1 MMTAGKNT
9 MAPRVVG
16 SEHGTDLLLQFANS
30 IRLGD
35 KMKGYYLFAPV
46 EAENAGPGSG
56 VERKVRSQCKALNQY
71 LNCELVILPPVE
83 YTGSP
88 AEKIRRRLPFTAA
101 WRKWK
106 YRGEFNDADF
116 LYIRQVYHD
125 ASFVRYLRA
134 IRRRNP
140 KIRIIYEV
148 PTYPYLTE
156 QKTSRAN
163 AAFRKKEVRWCER
176 AARYM
181 DRIVTF
187 YGQDEIW
194 GVPCLKLIN
203 GFDFSQVELPN
214 RPTPKDVQIISVA
227 ATAFWHGYDR
237 LIEGI
242 HQYYENGGT
251 EQITYHVVGNILP
264 ELQKMVKDYHL
275 EDHVIFHGRQ
285 SGEALRKLYEQCYL
299 GVDVLGGHRKDYPI
313 SSSLKSREY
322 AAYGL
327 PILTSSPVDYLSKD
341 CPYQLLAPYDD
352 SPIRIADLIRFYFE
366 IYGHRCETNI
376 AVEIRRNAITL
387 CDMTNTMKH
396 VAEWIMG
403 E

>member
-1 MMTAGKNT
+1 
-9 MAPRVVG
+9 
-16 SEHGTDLLLQFANS
+16 
-30 IRLGD
+30 
-35 KMKGYYLFAPV
+35 MKGFYLFAPV

-56 VERKVRSQCKALNQY
+56 VERKVRAQHKALQRY
-71 LNCELVILPPVE
+71 LDCELVILPPVQ
-83 YTGSP
+83 YTGSIK
-88 AEKIRRRLPFTAA
+88 ERIVRRLPFTAA

-106 YRGEFNDADF
+106 YKGEFNDADF

-134 IRRRNP
+134 IRRQNP
-140 KIRIIYEV
+140 KIKIIYEV
-148 PTYPYLTE
+148 PTYPYMTE

-163 AAFRKKEVRWCER
+163 AAFRKKEARWCVR
-176 AARYM
+176 AAKYM

-194 GVPCLKLIN
+194 GVPCIKLIN
-203 GFDFSQVELPN
+203 GFDFSSVELPE
-214 RPTPKDVQIISVA
+214 RPAPKDVQIISVA

-251 EQITYHVVGNILP
+251 EHIVYHVVGNILP
-264 ELQKMVKDYHL
+264 ELQKMVQDYHL

-285 SGEALRKLYEQCYL
+285 SGDALKALYTHCYL
-299 GVDVLGGHRKDYPI
+299 GVDVLGGHRKNYPV

-322 AAYGL
+322 AAWGL
-327 PILTSSPVDYLSKD
+327 PVLTASPVDYLPKD
-341 CPYQLLAPYDD
+341 DPYQMIAPYDD
-352 SPIRIADLIRFYFE
+352 SPIDVKQLLLFWDGVYRTDSSRSTEKNIRAYAQV
-366 IYGHRCETNI
+366 H
-376 AVEIRRNAITL
+376 
-387 CDMTNTMKH
+387 CDIEVTMRP
-396 VAEWIMG
+396 VVDWLG